1 MRETQIEINL
11 VKAVKQIGGKCWKLV
26 SPGMRGVPDR
36 ICLLPGGRAVFVET
50 KAPGKR
56 LEPLQ
61 EKRRDE
67 LRALGFKVYKIDSK
81 EQANEIS
88 TP

>member
-67 LRALGFKVYKIDSK
+67 LGALGFKVYKIDSK